1 MSRFRRWGILGAG
14 AWGTALATAAVRA
27 GGEALIWAHRQ
38 ETASRINET
47 RRNADY
53 LPDVALPDPILATA
67 RLAELADRDALLLA
81 VPAQTLRG
89 VAQQLAPYLPR
100 ETPLVICCKGIEQQS
115 AKPMSTVLAETLPG
129 RPVAALSGPTFA
141 GEVAAGLPSAATVG
155 AADAELGKA
164 LAAALGSARF
174 RLYWTDDLTGVE
186 LGGAVKNVLAIPC
199 GIAIGRKL
207 GENARAALVAR
218 GLAEM
223 MRFGAATGA
232 RAETLMGLSG
242 LGDLVLTCTSRQ
254 SRNLSLGI
262 ALGEGRTLADYL
274 AGRRTVAEGLY
285 SAAAVC
291 RMAVAA
297 GIDMPIAAA
306 VDAILNRGAAIETAM
321 AALLQRPLR
330 SESAEPAAAPSTR

>member
-1 MSRFRRWGILGAG
+1 MSCFRRWGIVGAG
-14 AWGTALATAAVRA
+14 AWGTALATAAARA
-27 GGEALIWAHRQ
+27 GGEALLWAHRQ

-47 RRNADY
+47 RHNPDY
-53 LPDVALPDPILATA
+53 LPDIQLPDAVIATA
-67 RLAELADRDALLLA
+67 RLTDLAGRDALLLA
-81 VPAQTLRG
+81 VPAQTLRE
-89 VAQQLAPYLPR
+89 VAQQMASYLPR
-100 ETPLVICCKGIEQQS
+100 ETPLVVCCKGIEQQT
-115 AKPMSTVLAETLPG
+115 AKPMSLVLAETLPD
-129 RPVAALSGPTFA
+129 RPIAVLSGPTFA
-141 GEVAAGLPSAATVG
+141 AEVAAGLPSAATVG
-155 AADAELGKA
+155 AADAGLGKS
-164 LAAALGSARF
+164 LAASLGSSHF

-207 GENARAALVAR
+207 GDNARAALVAR

-291 RMAVAA
+291 RMAAAA
-297 GIDMPIAAA
+297 GIEMPIATA
-306 VDAILNRGAAIETAM
+306 VDAILNRGAAIETALE
-321 AALLQRPLR
+321 ALLQRPPR
-330 SESAEPAAAPSTR
+330 SEPDAAAPSTR